1 MEYYFIGV
9 LVILFLLSI
18 MDLTVGVANDAV
30 NFLNSGYG
38 SRSLTFKW
46 LLVVASAGVF
56 IGALFA
62 GGMMDVARSGVF
74 HPQYFMFEEVIM
86 IYLAVMLNDV
96 LLIDFFNTLGLPTS
110 TTVSLVAALLGAS
123 FSFAVAKLIEN
134 GQAFTDIDM
143 YMNTEKAFAMI
154 IAIFVSIAVAFF
166 FGLLI
171 QKIARTVFSFNFSRY
186 KIGGAIFGG
195 LAIAL
200 ISYFI
205 FFKGMK
211 SASFIDKPM
220 KEYVSANLLMI
231 LSFITAGTAALLLI
245 LQYLFRV
252 NVFRVIVIYGTFAI
266 AMAFAGNDL
275 VNFLG
280 PSLAG
285 LDAYNAYAAT
295 GDPSMTMESLS
306 APAKVPVGF
315 LMGAGFIMLLTL
327 WFNKKTRTVIR
338 TEVGLARQNE
348 GVENF
353 DTNPVARSLVKLALA
368 IGNFFTLVRIPAVHR
383 WIEKRFTAPPMSN
396 NPDAP
401 AFDMVRAAVNL
412 TVGSS
417 LIAFGTSLK
426 LPLSTTYVTFMVAM
440 GTSLADR
447 AWDRD
452 SAVYRVSGVTTVIG
466 GWFITAFLAFLS
478 AALLA
483 YVLYL
488 GSIVAVILLSALTV
502 FVLIR
507 SKVIHRRREK
517 EYQEKENLLRI
528 DENTEENEILDM
540 CRNNVSYV
548 IEKIPEVVTLIR
560 EGLEEEK
567 LKKLKEADEIVKDIN
582 SRTELFS
589 STIGASISAL
599 GDNYV
604 LYGEYYLKNAEILR
618 EIAVSLG
625 YLTHPVYNHI
635 NNQHKNLGKNQMRDF
650 ESLAEDLQQLCD
662 FSKKIILENCG
673 RGLADDLHQKSNVV
687 CDKIKIV
694 RRAQIERVKRKENA
708 SRSSLLFFNITT
720 EIQNITRFVNE
731 LTELDIRTKSQV
743 AETDYR
749 LID

>member
-1 MEYYFIGV
+1 MEYYFMGV
-9 LVILFLLSI
+9 LVMLFLLSA

-30 NFLNSGYG
+30 NFLNSGWG

-56 IGALFA
+56 VGALFA

-123 FSFAVAKLIEN
+123 FTFAVAKLAEN
-134 GQAFTDIDM
+134 GQAIGDLNM
-143 YMNTEKAFAMI
+143 YMNTEQAFAMI
-154 IAIFVSIAVAFF
+154 IAIFVSIAIAFF

-195 LAIAL
+195 IAIAL

-211 SASFIDKPM
+211 SATFIDKEM
-220 KEYVSANLLMI
+220 KEYVAQHLAMMFTAVMAGAAVILLM
-231 LSFITAGTAALLLI
+231 
-245 LQYLFRV
+245 LQYLFRI

-285 LDAYNAYAAT
+285 LDAFQAYSVT
-295 GDPSMTMESLS
+295 GDPTMTMESLS
-306 APAKVPVGF
+306 TPAKVPVGF
-315 LMGAGFIMLLTL
+315 LMGAGLIMLLTL

-353 DTNPVARSLVKLALA
+353 DTNPVARSLVKLAVS
-368 IGNFFTLVRIPAVHR
+368 IGNIFTLVRIPAVHR
-383 WIEKRFTAPPMSN
+383 WIEKRFAAPPLSN
-396 NPDAP
+396 SPDAP
-401 AFDMVRAAVNL
+401 AFDMVRAAINL

-466 GWFITAFLAFLS
+466 GWFVTAFLAFLS

-483 YVLYL
+483 YILYV
-488 GSIVAVILLSALTV
+488 GSMVSVVLLSVFAV

-517 EYQEKENLLRI
+517 AYHEKENMLRI
-528 DENTEENEILDM
+528 DENTGEQEILDL
-540 CRNNVSYV
+540 CRNNVSFV
-548 IEKIPEVVTLIR
+548 IEKIPEVVTLIL

-567 LKKLKEADEIVKDIN
+567 LKRLKEADGIVKEVN

-589 STIGASISAL
+589 STIGSSISAL

-635 NNQHKNLGKNQMRDF
+635 NNQHKNLGKNQMADF
-650 ESLAEDLQQLCD
+650 ESLSEDLRQLCD
-662 FSKKIILENCG
+662 FSKKIVLEDSG
-673 RGLADDLHQKSNVV
+673 RGLADDLHRKEDVV
-687 CDKIKIV
+687 SEKIKIV
-694 RRAQIERVKRKENA
+694 RRSQIDRVKRKENA

-720 EIQNITRFVNE
+720 EVQNLTRFINE
-731 LTELDIRTKSQV
+731 LTELDIRTKSQ
-743 AETDYR
+743 AADTDYR
-749 LID
+749 LIN

>member
-9 LVILFLLSI
+9 LVVLFLLSA

-30 NFLNSGYG
+30 NFLNSGWG

-46 LLVVASAGVF
+46 LLVVSSLGVF
-56 IGALFA
+56 VGALFA

-74 HPQYFMFEEVIM
+74 HPQYFMFEEIIM

-123 FSFAVAKLIEN
+123 FTFAVAKLVEH
-134 GQAFTDIDM
+134 GQSISELST
-143 YMNTEKAFAMI
+143 YMNTDKAFGMI
-154 IAIFVSIAVAFF
+154 TAIFISIAIAFF
-166 FGLLI
+166 FGLFI
-171 QKIARTVFSFNFSRY
+171 QKIARTIFSFNFSRY

-195 LAIAL
+195 IAIAL

-211 SASFIDKPM
+211 TATFISKDM
-220 KEYVSANLLMI
+220 KTFVNENILM
-231 LSFITAGTAALLLI
+231 LELAATAGIAIVLII
-245 LQYLFRV
+245 LQYLFRI
-252 NVFRVIVIYGTFAI
+252 NVYKIIVIYGTFAL

-285 LDAYNAYAAT
+285 LDAFKEYQVT
-295 GDPSMTMESLS
+295 GDPSMTMEALNT
-306 APAKVPVGF
+306 PAQVPVGF
-315 LMGAGFIMLLTL
+315 LMAAGLIMLLTL

-338 TEVGLARQNE
+338 TEVGLGRQNE

-353 DTNPVARSLVKLALA
+353 DTNPVARSIVKLSIA
-368 IGNFFTLVRIPAVHR
+368 IGNFFALTRIPAVHR
-383 WIEKRFTAPPMSN
+383 WIEKRFVAPPMSN

-466 GWFITAFLAFLS
+466 GWFVTAFLAFVS

-488 GSIVAVILLSALTV
+488 GSMVSVVLLSALAV

-517 EYQEKENLLRI
+517 AYEEKENMLRI
-528 DENTEENEILDM
+528 DENTGEQEILDL

-567 LKKLKEADEIVKDIN
+567 LKKLKEADEVVKEI
-582 SRTELFS
+582 STRTELFS
-589 STIGASISAL
+589 STVGNSITAL

-650 ESLAEDLQQLCD
+650 ESLADDLQQLCD
-662 FSKKIILENCG
+662 FSKKIVLENSG
-673 RGLADDLHQKSNVV
+673 RGLADDLHEKANVV

-720 EIQNITRFVNE
+720 EIQNITRFINE

-743 AETDYR
+743 AEADYR